1 MTGSQLFVLASLVVS
16 LHTLGLI
23 ILIFTNMILLIL
35 AFMLIFMLWKGTHE
49 KNYGKYRLI
58 SGLLIRRAVFYDD
71 EIDPETGIPG
81 TKKVKR
87 LMVNKTFR
95 KLFTEELISA
105 KKNIAGMAAENLK
118 YLYHQLKLES
128 FALKKLNRAYWHTK
142 AKAIQELTLMDMRE
156 LKDDLFVYTN
166 DKNEYVRM
174 EAQVAVVQ
182 FNGFEGLRFLD
193 SITYSI
199 SEWQQIKLLQKLSNL
214 PPVHIEIDG
223 WLKSS
228 NTSVVVFALKLARN
242 YHGFEMHDVILTCL
256 DHANPQVRLHAIHCL
271 GEIYNDETSIHL
283 ISRFWRDDARH
294 QLAIIKALQNI
305 GSEKDNI
312 FLSTLLG
319 NDNYDLKLSAARA
332 LASNG
337 LKGFALLVEYND
349 SDLVLN
355 DIITQVKG
363 ELAA

>member
-1 MTGSQLFVLASLVVS
+1 MTSSQLFVLASLVVS

-23 ILIFTNMILLIL
+23 ILVFTNMILVIL
-35 AFMLIFMLWKGTHE
+35 VFMLLFMLWKGAHE
-49 KNYGKYRLI
+49 KNYSKYRLI

-71 EIDPETGIPG
+71 KIDPATGIPG
-81 TKKVKR
+81 TKKAKR

-95 KLFTEELISA
+95 RLFTEELISA
-105 KKNIAGMAAENLK
+105 KKNITGSAAGNLK

-128 FALKKLNRAYWHTK
+128 FALKRLNRQHWHIK

-156 LKDDLFVYTN
+156 LESDLFVYTN
-166 DKNEYVRM
+166 DRNELVRM

-193 SITYSI
+193 TITYSI

-214 PPVHIEIDG
+214 PPVHVEIDG

-228 NTSVVVFALKLARN
+228 NNSVVVFALKLART
-242 YHGFEMHDVILTCL
+242 YHRFEMHDIILSCL
-256 DHANPQVRLHAIHCL
+256 DHANPQIRLQAIHCL
-271 GEIYNDETSIHL
+271 GEIYTDETSIHL
-283 ISRFWRDDARH
+283 ISRFWREDLQH
-294 QLAIIKALQNI
+294 QLVMIKALQNI
-305 GSEKDNI
+305 RSEKDNI
-312 FLSTLLG
+312 FLTTLLS
-319 NDNYDLKLSAARA
+319 NDNYEMKLSAARA
-332 LASNG
+332 LASSG
-337 LKGFALLVEYND
+337 LKGLSLLVEHDD
-349 SDLVLN
+349 SDLLLG